1 MSKFR
6 KHIIR
11 AIKLC
16 GGSQVKLAKQAGCSQ
31 QYISWLL
38 KDAEKIS
45 VEMALSIEKATDGEV
60 SRQDLRPDV
69 FGSVA
74 PARKGRVAA

>member
-6 KHIIR
+6 KHITR

-16 GGSQVKLAKQAGCSQ
+16 GGSQVKLAKKAGFSQ

-38 KDAEKIS
+38 KDAERIS
-45 VEMALSIEKATDGEV
+45 VEAALSIEKATDGLV
-60 SRQDLRPDV
+60 SRHDLRPDV
-69 FGSVA
+69 FGSPV
-74 PARKGRVAA
+74 PARKRKVAA